1 MNFDGRNEVRVQM
14 TVTEKWAD
22 QKRIKANLQNQDGR
36 YPHNIN
42 VTDHPL
48 MAVLE
53 IDKTY
58 EVTIQRGNGKL
69 DENKKPINTNVSFGY
84 FWNLIEIHQEQAPVE
99 EGHMVR
105 AAVAMGARVI
115 NETENKQA
123 PKPFSEWREA
133 AAERTQQSI
142 ERQQL
147 IVFANNILTAH
158 DEIQIK
164 LGNTDNVS
172 TTVNDRLI
180 RIKAI
185 ARSLEPH
192 FATGFQEQVLTE
204 EVGGIPKEE
213 LFPPQDEPPI
223 RSDDTPFD
231 LEAYT
236 LEKKKEYMSSQDQA
250 STFDLNDPDQRV

>member
-1 MNFDGRNEVRVQM
+1 MSNFDGRDEVRVQM

-22 QKRIKANLQNQDGR
+22 QKRIKANLQNQDGKF
-36 YPHNIN
+36 PHNIN
-42 VTDHPL
+42 VSDQAL

-53 IDKTY
+53 ADKTY
-58 EVTIQRGNGKL
+58 EVTIQRGNGKP
-69 DENKKPINTNVSFGY
+69 DGSNKDYSYGY

-123 PKPFSEWREA
+123 PKPFSEWRES
-133 AAERTQQSI
+133 AEERKQKSI

-172 TTVNDRLI
+172 TTMNDRLI

-192 FATGFQEQVLTE
+192 FATGFQEQVLTD
-204 EVGGIPKEE
+204 EVNSNPK
-213 LFPPQDEPPI
+213 DEFL
-223 RSDDTPFD
+223 TP
-231 LEAYT
+231 LNEAPT
-236 LEKKKEYMSSQDQA
+236 QSAEQIWEGLDQPSS
-250 STFDLNDPDQRV
+250 FDLNDPDQRV

>member
-1 MNFDGRNEVRVQM
+1 MSNFDGRDEVRVPM

-22 QKRIKANLQNQDGR
+22 QKRIKANLQNQDGKF
-36 YPHNIN
+36 PHNIN
-42 VTDHPL
+42 VSDQAL

-53 IDKTY
+53 ADKTY
-58 EVTIQRGNGKL
+58 EVTVQRGNGKP
-69 DENKKPINTNVSFGY
+69 DGSNKDYSYGY
-84 FWNLIEIHQEQAPVE
+84 FWNLIEIHQEQAPVP

-105 AAVAMGARVI
+105 AAVAMGARII

-123 PKPFSEWREA
+123 PKQFIEWREA

-192 FATGFQEQVLTE
+192 FATGFQEQTITE
-204 EVGGIPKEE
+204 
-213 LFPPQDEPPI
+213 
-223 RSDDTPFD
+223 
-231 LEAYT
+231 
-236 LEKKKEYMSSQDQA
+236 
-250 STFDLNDPDQRV
+250 

>member
-84 FWNLIEIHQEQAPVE
+84 FWNLIEIHQEQAPIAESHIVQTAIE
-99 EGHMVR
+99 N
-105 AAVAMGARVI
+105 GAKVI
-115 NETENKQA
+115 SETPERFKD
-123 PKPFSEWREA
+123 WREV
-133 AAERTQQSI
+133 AEERKQQSI

-236 LEKKKEYMSSQDQA
+236 LEKKKEYMSSQDQPLQYE
-250 STFDLNDPDQRV
+250 DLNNPDLR